1 MATTFYSSDC
11 ATGSGVP
18 ARAGLGLC
26 TVSATYALTAALALD
41 DLIHMVKIPAGAT
54 LLDVILDVP
63 DLDTDVSPA
72 LTLSVGYTGAL
83 EAFISQSTVG
93 QAGGIVHLSVPGG
106 SQKLFAAEDTIQISA
121 TAAPATG
128 AATGTLNLTAI
139 YTMDL

>member
-1 MATTFYSSDC
+1 MASTLYSSDC
-11 ATGSGVP
+11 AVGSGVQP
-18 ARAGLGLC
+18 RAGVNLC
-26 TVSATYALTAALALD
+26 SVSATYALAAALVID

-72 LTLSVGYTGAL
+72 ITLSVGYTGAL

-93 QAGGIVHLSVPGG
+93 QAGGIVRLSVPGG
-106 SQKLFAAEDTIQISA
+106 SQKLFAAEDTIQVSA

-128 AATGTLNLTAI
+128 ATEGTIKLTAL
-139 YTMDL
+139 YTMDP

>member
-1 MATTFYSSDC
+1 
-11 ATGSGVP
+11 VN
-18 ARAGLGLC
+18 LC
-26 TVSATYALTAALALD
+26 SVSATYALAAALVID

-72 LTLSVGYTGAL
+72 ITLSVGYTGAL

-93 QAGGIVHLSVPGG
+93 QAGGIVRLSVPGG
-106 SQKLFAAEDTIQISA
+106 SQKLFAAEDTIQVSA

-128 AATGTLNLTAI
+128 ATEGTIKLTAL
-139 YTMDL
+139 YTMDP